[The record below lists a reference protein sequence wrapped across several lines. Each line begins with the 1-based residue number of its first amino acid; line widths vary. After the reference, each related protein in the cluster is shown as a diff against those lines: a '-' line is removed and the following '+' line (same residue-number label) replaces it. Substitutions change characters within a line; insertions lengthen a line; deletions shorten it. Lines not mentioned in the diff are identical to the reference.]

1 MSISCRVCGSLRLV
15 ENADSGSLFCSV
27 CGSLSQDVSNE
38 SVDTDAVRAS
48 GHGYR
53 IRIGVADRTT
63 SHADAPAGASE
74 ADLTFNATR
83 AFFQCV
89 QTLLMHQA
97 ATLVQTFG
105 CSSRL
110 VPTLG
115 RLWIVFLDEWYDQNS
130 DMCVRLSATKV
141 LKHRPRAK
149 APRTSRANSGLARGS
164 HQLLESG
171 ATRESIVVVDDGER
185 DGDGEDADDENDAMQ
200 ARSSHSQ
207 LRVLQLARITAPRF
221 VFRFQV

>member
-1 MSISCRVCGSLRLV
+1 MSISCRVCGSSRIV
-15 ENADSGSLFCSV
+15 ENADSGNLFCSV

-38 SVDTDAVRAS
+38 SIDTDAVRAS
-48 GHGYR
+48 GHGFR
-53 IRIGVADRTT
+53 IRIGVADLT
-63 SHADAPAGASE
+63 SRHTDAPAGACK

-105 CSSRL
+105 CSPRL

-115 RLWIVFLDEWYDQNS
+115 RLWIVFLDEWCDQNS

-141 LKHRPRAK
+141 LKHRPHAK
-149 APRTSRANSGLARGS
+149 APPTVRANEGRARGY
-164 HQLLESG
+164 
-171 ATRESIVVVDDGER
+171 RESDAIMGNDVTAEHDSDDVEN
-185 DGDGEDADDENDAMQ
+185 DDDDAMQ
-200 ARSSHSQ
+200 
-207 LRVLQLARITAPRF
+207 V
-221 VFRFQV
+221 